1 MNREAVEL
9 NVVDVKYEYK
19 YAMMDLER
27 AEKRIDKAQDST
39 DKIYFKNELKI
50 QQEYVDR
57 IVARM
62 VELGIDPEDKNI
74 W

>member
-1 MNREAVEL
+1 MYREAVEL
-9 NVVDVKYEYK
+9 NVVDVKYELK
-19 YAMMDLER
+19 YAKIDLER
-27 AEKRIDKAQDST
+27 AEKRLDREQGTQDM
-39 DKIYFKNELKI
+39 IYFKNELKI

-62 VELGIDPEDKNI
+62 VELGLDPEDKNI